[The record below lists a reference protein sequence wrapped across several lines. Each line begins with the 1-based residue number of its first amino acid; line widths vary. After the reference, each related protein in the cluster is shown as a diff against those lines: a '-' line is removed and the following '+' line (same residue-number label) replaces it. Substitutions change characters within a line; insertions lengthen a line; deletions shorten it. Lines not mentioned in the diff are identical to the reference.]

1 MITTPFT
8 GGCQCGAVRYECDA
22 RLDEI
27 FMFKCHCRDCQRLS
41 GGAFT
46 PVVFVPRERLRIT
59 RGEIRRHATQGES
72 GEHIRGFCPSCG
84 SRLTGGEGPGSPG
97 IGVTAASLDDPS
109 GFEPQM
115 EIWVSDAQPWD
126 ILNPALPH
134 LPQNPPP

>member
-1 MITTPFT
+1 
-8 GGCQCGAVRYECDA
+8 
-22 RLDEI
+22 
-27 FMFKCHCRDCQRLS
+27 MFKCHCRDCQRLS
-41 GGAFT
+41 GGAFA

-59 RGEIRRHATQGES
+59 RGEVRRHATQGAA

-115 EIWVSDAQPWD
+115 EIWSSDAQPWD
-126 ILNPALPH
+126 VLNPALPH
-134 LPQNPPP
+134 HPQNPPA